1 MKASRVKKPLS
12 IKLHIFISM
21 LGLSLGLI
29 VALWLA
35 QSFFLNS
42 IYSRIKENDIKH
54 ASHSIAYN
62 INNEALDSFVEQMAV
77 EYELCVRIFE
87 FDSDQIIEK
96 ETEGTHFFYD
106 CVICN
111 LTNADSLL
119 NSWYDATKDAGGY
132 YTETVDRANF
142 RDFIYEGE
150 EASDLSGMCIIAT
163 NLVEGENGNMF
174 LVVLNTPL
182 HPLNSTRKTLDI
194 VLGILT
200 LVTVGISLVV
210 SYLLSKMISSPLEK
224 MDKKAKALAESSYQ
238 IRFDEKGPKEVQDLA
253 RTLNQTT
260 EELAS
265 VENLRKEL
273 IANISHDLRT
283 PLTMISGYSEV
294 MRDIPGENTPEN
306 MQVIID
312 ETARLSSLVND
323 LLNVSKLQS
332 GTQTMSISKMSLTK
346 CIIDTV
352 KRYDTLVNH
361 KGYKINLVYDSEVFI
376 EADETR
382 LLQVVYNLINN
393 AINYTGSDQTV
404 TVKQE
409 ATDDVVRVSIIDSGE
424 GISEEDL
431 PLIWDRYYKV
441 DKTHNRAVV
450 GTGIGLSIVK
460 NILLLHGSR
469 FGVSSELGQGSTFW
483 FEFKICKD

>member
-1 MKASRVKKPLS
+1 MKATKEKKHIS

-29 VALWLA
+29 VILWLA
-35 QSFFLNS
+35 QSFFLNG
-42 IYSRIKENDIKH
+42 IYGYIKENDIKH
-54 ASHSIAYN
+54 ASNNISYSIN
-62 INNEALDSFVEQMAV
+62 SPELDPFVEQMAV

-96 ETEGTHFFYD
+96 TEEGSHFFSD
-106 CVICN
+106 CVICS
-111 LTNADSLL
+111 LTNAQELL
-119 NSWYDATKDAGGY
+119 NSWYDTTRAAGGY
-132 YTETVDRANF
+132 HTQVVDKSAF
-142 RDFIYEGE
+142 RDFIYEDAE
-150 EASDLSGMCIIAT
+150 STLSGSCLIAT
-163 NLVEGENGNMF
+163 SLVEGANGNMH

-182 HPLNSTRKTLDI
+182 HPLDSTRKTLDI
-194 VLGILT
+194 VLGIIT
-200 LVTVGISLVV
+200 LIAIVVSLVV
-210 SYLLSKMISSPLEK
+210 SFLLSKMLSSPLEK
-224 MDKKAKALAESSYQ
+224 MDKRAKALAESNYQ
-238 IRFDEKGPKEVQDLA
+238 LRFEEKGPKEVVDLA
-253 RTLNQTT
+253 KTLNQTT

-332 GTQTMSISKMSLTK
+332 GTQAMNKSKMSLTR
-346 CIIDTV
+346 CLTDTV
-352 KRYDTLVNH
+352 KRYDTLIEH
-361 KGYKINLVYDSEVFI
+361 KGYKIDLVYDKEVFI

-393 AINYTGSDQTV
+393 AINYTGPDQTV
-404 TVKQE
+404 IVKQE
-409 ATDDVVRVSIIDSGE
+409 LMDDEVVRVSIIDSGE
-424 GISEEDL
+424 GINEKDL

-483 FEFKICKD
+483 FEFKICKN